1 MRAGMERMTEA
12 MLMQKAFLSGS
23 SSSSCTA
30 LIDTRG
36 SFILGQNANN
46 DDGSPRVRSRPLRS
60 INSGQS
66 RARCM
71 QVFLGFV

>member
-1 MRAGMERMTEA
+1 MSAGMERMTEA

-36 SFILGQNANN
+36 SFILGQNAPTTTSNT
-46 DDGSPRVRSRPLRS
+46 GESEIVAS
-60 INSGQS
+60 
-66 RARCM
+66 
-71 QVFLGFV
+71 